1 MRPSAVLINESQL
14 GTRLNH
20 AIDNDRRGEFALL
33 LALLSSD
40 ARDMAQFQ
48 LQGDAI
54 DPEIAL
60 RAKFELPEKQVLVN
74 DLTVQPLPRDNSIV
88 FVQNG
93 ARAFQLLEALSPEAL
108 VIRGNKSASMQKVLA
123 NCDYLTRQKYNGT
136 AKSEIYD
143 SLNSHF
149 VDQLDQQRQMS
160 RALV

>member
-1 MRPSAVLINESQL
+1 MRPSAILINESQL

-40 ARDMAQFQ
+40 ARDMAQFHIQ
-48 LQGDAI
+48 DDAI

-60 RAKFELPEKQVLVN
+60 RAKFDLPDKQVLIN
-74 DLTVQPLPRDNSIV
+74 DLTVQSQPRDNSIA
-88 FVQNG
+88 FVQG
-93 ARAFQLLEALSPEAL
+93 GTRAFQLFEALSPEAL
-108 VIRGNKSASMQKVLA
+108 VIRGDKSSSMQKVLA

-143 SLNSHF
+143 PLDTHF
-149 VDQLDQQRQMS
+149 VDQLARQRQMS
-160 RALV
+160 SVMV